1 MVHVSHFVAQ
11 PRHAHAMS
19 SIPAPLRKLASSN
32 AVYKRQFARNCAE
45 KLRDVEG
52 RLDRGCGKAWFTEL
66 EKCEDV
72 PGLARLLL
80 QLQRRCVT
88 LPSGQDDSWL
98 EELTSLPLSTVEEQ
112 QAELSRRLMHR
123 VDEVDRA
130 VPPAR
135 EPADMLGEVV
145 FKHFKGHGTFL
156 GTIVEYDEN
165 TGFRVQVQSSP
176 LNRGTLPLPDHLHRG
191 LGTRDFPAPTDPCPR
206 YSTTTATPRMSR
218 CETCAH

>member
-1 MVHVSHFVAQ
+1 MARA
-11 PRHAHAMS
+11 PHAGQIMS
-19 SIPAPLRKLASSN
+19 SIPAPLRKLASGN

-45 KLRDVEG
+45 KLRNLEG
-52 RLDRGCGKAWFTEL
+52 RLDRGCGKAWLTEL

-80 QLQRRCVT
+80 QLLRRCTT
-88 LPSGQDDSWL
+88 LEGPDDGWL

-135 EPADMLGEVV
+135 EPGDMLGEVV

-165 TGFRVQVQSSP
+165 TGFRVQVPPSP
-176 LNRGTLPLPDHLHRG
+176 PPARSPSRAHPPGHSQ
-191 LGTRDFPAPTDPCPR
+191 FPGNQRRRPAR
-206 YSTTTATPRMSR
+206 ARATVRR
-218 CETCAH
+218 RRH